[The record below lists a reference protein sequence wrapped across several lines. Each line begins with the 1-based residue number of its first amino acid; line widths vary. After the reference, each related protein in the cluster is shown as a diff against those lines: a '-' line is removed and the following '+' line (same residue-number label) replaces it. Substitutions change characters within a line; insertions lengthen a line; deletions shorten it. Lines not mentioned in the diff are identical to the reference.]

1 MAVSNTYKLLD
12 SGSFRKLEQVG
23 PYRISRPAASAVWD
37 RNLSAEEWSRLDAE
51 FVRFS
56 DGSGEWKT
64 KNPEIKNPFLIE
76 IEKAQFQIKLTSF
89 GHLGIFPEQANN
101 WRKFQELVHSRTKK
115 GLKTRV
121 LNLFAYTGG
130 STMACALA
138 GAEVAHVD
146 ASKGTVKWASEN
158 AKAAGLEARPIRW
171 LVDDVKE
178 FVARDLRRGAQYEG
192 IILDPPSYGKG
203 EKKQVWKIEDDLMPF
218 LRDLKKLFNSEV
230 GSFVC
235 LSAHSEGYTPVSLK
249 NQLTSVFGIS
259 SQLDCGEMLIADQ
272 NGRELPSGASAI
284 WVQN

>member
-1 MAVSNTYKLLD
+1 MSKTDTYQLLD
-12 SGSFRKLEQVG
+12 SGNFRKLERVG
-23 PYRISRPAASAVWD
+23 RFTISRPAASAVW
-37 RNLSAEEWSRLDAE
+37 NPQLSPQDWSRVDAE

-56 DGSGEWKT
+56 DGTGEWKA
-64 KNPEIKNPFLIE
+64 KNQEIKDPFFID
-76 IEKAQFQIKLTSF
+76 IHGAKFQIKLTSF
-89 GHLGIFPEQANN
+89 GHLGIFPEQAGN
-101 WRKFQELVHSRTKK
+101 WQKFSELVGARTKK

-158 AKAAGLEARPIRW
+158 AKSAGLEGRPIRW

-203 EKKQVWKIEDDLMPF
+203 EKKQVWKIETDLMPF
-218 LRDLKKLFNSEV
+218 LRDLKKLFNAEA

-249 NQLTSVFGIS
+249 NQLLSVFGPS
-259 SQLDCGEMLIADQ
+259 PRLDCGEMLIADQ
-272 NGRELPSGASAI
+272 NGRELPSGASALWI
-284 WVQN
+284 QS